1 MFTANSVLLSGLISL
16 NCIINLLDI
25 TNYTISK
32 SKLFHPWL
40 FTRTI
45 LLVFLFFV
53 YWFCDYFFFSKNV
66 PWMAKA
72 LTFQIGSY
80 VARWISLVM
89 TCSSLISKFP
99 HVIQTSDLTE
109 MYSSSKH
116 FKNTGRSFAVIIP
129 TKKWIDQFIKSISTY
144 QKIWTML
151 LYTHVWSETTTV
163 ELQYLKYQYLQ
174 YVGYVSELIGS
185 HNLQTLISLYQTL
198 RYEVFC

>member
-1 MFTANSVLLSGLISL
+1 MFTANSVLLSGLSL

-25 TNYTISK
+25 TNYSISK
-32 SKLFHPWL
+32 SKLFIPGS
-40 FTRTI
+40 
-45 LLVFLFFV
+45 LLEPFYWFFCFFV

-80 VARWISLVM
+80 VARWISLFM
-89 TCSSLISKFP
+89 TCSSLISKLP

-129 TKKWIDQFIKSISTY
+129 TKKRIDQFIKSISTY
-144 QKIWTML
+144 QQIWTML